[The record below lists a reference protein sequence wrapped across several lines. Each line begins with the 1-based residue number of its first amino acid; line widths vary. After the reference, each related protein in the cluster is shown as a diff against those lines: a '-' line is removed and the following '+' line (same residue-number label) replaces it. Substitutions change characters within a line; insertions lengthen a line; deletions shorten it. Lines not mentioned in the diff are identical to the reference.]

1 MLQIFKSKQ
10 DKQLTML
17 QQVEEYLTAKEFNY
31 RYLDAK
37 PIIRFGLRGQNGN
50 WDTYIRTNDLQTVL
64 TIQIVLPFTVSDS
77 KKLKIADLLN
87 RINCQLGFGKVFL
100 DNEDGDI
107 TYTIRHLC
115 TSKLLGQE
123 DTDILFRTSFSTIDD
138 LIPVITSVCFGD
150 AEPSLAIQSFQ

>member
-17 QQVEEYLTAKEFNY
+17 QQVEVYLKSKGYNF
-31 RYLDAK
+31 RYLDSK
-37 PIIRFGLRGQNGN
+37 PVIRFGLRGQNGN
-50 WDTYIRTNDLQTVL
+50 WDTYIRTNELQTIL
-64 TIQIVLPFTVSDS
+64 TIQIVLPFTVTDS

-87 RINCQLGFGKVFL
+87 RINCNLGLGKVSM

-107 TYTIRHLC
+107 FYTTRHLC
-115 TSKLLGQE
+115 TGKVLNPE
-123 DTDILFRTSFSTIDD
+123 DVEILFSASFNTIDD

-150 AEPSLAIQSFQ
+150 AEPSLAIQNFQ